1 MIIAAKT
8 GRLMQISASFC
19 IYAISSYVLLTSKN
33 VEHKT
38 CAGLILQDR
47 PGNSKDGAA
56 KMRVAGI
63 LRRLTLANYRLPSA
77 IRHCYKIRD
86 EPNRTSKTIARALTI

>member
-38 CAGLILQDR
+38 CAGLILQDL

-56 KMRVAGI
+56 QTRVAGN
-63 LRRLTLANYRLPSA
+63 LWRLTLANYRLPSA
-77 IRHCYKIRD
+77 IRH
-86 EPNRTSKTIARALTI
+86 

>member
-19 IYAISSYVLLTSKN
+19 INAISSYVLLTSKN
-33 VEHKT
+33 VDYKT

-47 PGNSKDGAA
+47 ARNSKDGAA
-56 KMRVAGI
+56 KTRVAGN
-63 LRRLTLANYRLPSA
+63 LARLTLSYYRLPSA
-77 IRHCYKIRD
+77 IRH
-86 EPNRTSKTIARALTI
+86 